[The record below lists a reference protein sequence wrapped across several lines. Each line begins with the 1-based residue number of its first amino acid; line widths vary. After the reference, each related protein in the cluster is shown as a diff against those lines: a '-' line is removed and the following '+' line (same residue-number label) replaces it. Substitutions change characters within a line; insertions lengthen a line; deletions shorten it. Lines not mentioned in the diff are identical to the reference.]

1 MPATTPEAC
10 DVVLAEYIGA
20 GDLDAIV
27 ALYEPAAVLI
37 DAASGA
43 PLEGHAAIRQSFA
56 GLIAAKGRIACRVVK
71 VVRSGELA
79 LCYND
84 WTAAWSDRT
93 ASARRSAA
101 GPWRSYAAR
110 RMHCA
115 TCRRSQRTRLGH
127 RRPAPIERR
136 HAMFGKWKMLALSAL
151 LAVPAAA
158 AEQSPEAIVRSVDE
172 AFVRHLEA
180 GDVKGILSLY
190 ADEQTSS
197 GRERRTRRTTRR
209 RSSRWCAT
217 SWPR

>member
-10 DVVLAEYIGA
+10 DVVLAESIGA

-84 WTAAWSDRT
+84 WTGSMV
-93 ASARRSAA
+93 
-101 GPWRSYAAR
+101 GPDG
-110 RMHCA
+110 
-115 TCRRSQRTRLGH
+115 QRTQIGGRAMEVV
-127 RRPAPIERR
+127 RR
-136 HAMFGKWKMLALSAL
+136 
-151 LAVPAAA
+151 
-158 AEQSPEAIVRSVDE
+158 Q
-172 AFVRHLEA
+172 
-180 GDVKGILSLY
+180 
-190 ADEQTSS
+190 ADGTWRYVLDDPNAR
-197 GRERRTRRTTRR
+197 G
-209 RSSRWCAT
+209 
-217 SWPR
+217 